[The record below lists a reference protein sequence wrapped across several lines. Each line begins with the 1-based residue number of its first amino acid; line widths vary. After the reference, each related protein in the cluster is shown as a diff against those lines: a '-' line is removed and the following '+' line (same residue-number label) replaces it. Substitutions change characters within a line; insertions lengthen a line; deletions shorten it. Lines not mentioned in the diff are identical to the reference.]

1 MFGSQLIMQVNTVI
15 GYKVLVELIK
25 EEVET
30 LSSGIIVPTAKNKPA
45 SKGCVLQV
53 GTGKV
58 LTNGRVVPVSG
69 VNVGDVVLWGE
80 YSDKPISGTNM
91 AIVGVDDIYA
101 VVEE

>member
-1 MFGSQLIMQVNTVI
+1 MQISTVI

-25 EEVET
+25 EEEET

-45 SKGCVLQV
+45 SKGRVLQV

-58 LTNGRVVPVSG
+58 LTNGVVVPVSG
-69 VNVGDVVLWGE
+69 VNVGDIVLWGE

-91 AIVGVDDIYA
+91 AIVVVDDIYA
-101 VVEE
+101 VFEE

>member
-1 MFGSQLIMQVNTVI
+1 MQIEKVI
-15 GYKVLVELIK
+15 GNNVLVQLIK

-45 SKGCVLQV
+45 SKGRVLQV

-58 LTNGRVVPVSG
+58 LPNGAVVPVSG

-91 AIVGVDDIYA
+91 AIVGVDDMYGVI
-101 VVEE
+101 VGDSNEG